1 MGKEWGGGG
10 GRAATMIVSGRS
22 AEEGGMFATV
32 IVVGQAEGKFKR
44 PSSEHCWL
52 DQALV
57 LLSLPFDEL

>member
-1 MGKEWGGGG
+1 MVVGWGCYDD
-10 GRAATMIVSGRS
+10 RVWSVSGGS
-22 AEEGGMFATV
+22 GMFATV